1 MAYIP
6 FLNNAYFSANVGI
19 GTTNP
24 DYKLEVQGE
33 AGIELY
39 NGTGGG
45 NVLNFRP
52 SLGDANKYNMSIS
65 SYDHSGSGV
74 GPADG
79 LSINGYDGVSISTG
93 SSTSRQER
101 MRIAAD
107 GNVGIGTTTPGS
119 DLTIKKNG
127 VIGFQYTTGAG
138 SFHTITGGGID
149 PMSFTVNP
157 FSANT
162 SVYSFNGN
170 GGNILTMLNGGNV
183 GIGTTNP
190 WEKLS
195 IPFNESLSFGNSTYP
210 LSISRA
216 SAGQLITT
224 ISDGYDASIA
234 RIDFKMRAGSA
245 AENTPLS
252 ILGSGNVG
260 IGTTSPAVA
269 LQVQRASESEIRVTE
284 SATGNH
290 LSLYQQAGTSYLI
303 AGKTTGTATQNLQIY
318 TGNSAR
324 MTILSTGNVGIGTTN
339 PGAKLHAVETGASE
353 ALRIDGAGGGF
364 ALVVSGGS
372 SYKTSLKNAS
382 VGNTYASSAAP
393 ASGLIVEG
401 NVGIGT
407 DNPGAKLD
415 VAGTILAT
423 GTITSSNGAGGG
435 LRLGNSD
442 YRIEGGTYFGDLRY
456 TAPRHRWYEGSSF
469 VMTID
474 GGNVGIGATGPDA
487 KLDVHNIN
495 GGNATTRAEMKA
507 EAVLKLRPH
516 TTNSTNMLFS
526 QVNNGGGM
534 GITVT
539 NGSAT
544 ANWDIALNPYGGN
557 VGIGTDSPVSLLHIK
572 GADPIFTI
580 QDTSTGTAQASST
593 LRLGE
598 SGSGGVLDV
607 YWDIKQASD
616 ALNTHLEINHSANGN
631 ALTILNNG
639 NVGIG
644 TTSPDKKL
652 DVEGNI
658 RSITTGGLTSAEI
671 DICSGATW
679 RLRSNP
685 TSGTNSYGLDVV
697 KGGAGTDVKMS
708 ITSAGNVGIGTS
720 GINPQDK
727 LHVQG
732 TVRAVVPGSS
742 GAAFNAVNGSGVSS
756 TFRFENNHAVLALKN
771 NSNVVATKISSDGF
785 SWFDG
790 GGVGFGTTT
799 PASPVEMVIPDTSS
813 TTRGGLLLSEIGDSS
828 ELDSVRVEYESR
840 KDLSGNPGLI
850 FTPRSQPSSGVWET
864 FFRFKTNGGE
874 LVGNKA
880 NLTVDGRVGIGTT
893 NDNFASRLTV
903 AKGDIEVTEY
913 EKGLILR
920 STNGTR
926 YRLVVANDGTL
937 TTTAV

>member
-1 MAYIP
+1 VLDVYWDIKQASDALNTHLEINHSANGNALTI
-6 FLNNAYFSANVGI
+6 LNN
-19 GTTNP
+19 
-24 DYKLEVQGE
+24 
-33 AGIELY
+33 
-39 NGTGGG
+39 
-45 NVLNFRP
+45 
-52 SLGDANKYNMSIS
+52 
-65 SYDHSGSGV
+65 
-74 GPADG
+74 
-79 LSINGYDGVSISTG
+79 
-93 SSTSRQER
+93 
-101 MRIAAD
+101 
-107 GNVGIGTTTPGS
+107 
-119 DLTIKKNG
+119 
-127 VIGFQYTTGAG
+127 
-138 SFHTITGGGID
+138 
-149 PMSFTVNP
+149 
-157 FSANT
+157 
-162 SVYSFNGN
+162 
-170 GGNILTMLNGGNV
+170 GNV

-190 WEKLS
+190 GYPLEVNGRVAISSASAPQLLFFEPGRTYTEAMRLLRNEDKLS
-195 IPFNESLSFGNSTYP
+195 LTYGWNANEEALTVVGTGSTAGYVGIGTTSPDYKFEVQGVISSADTGLQKATFANVGNDLVLTANADATNATAKMLFNSSG
-210 LSISRA
+210 A
-216 SAGQLITT
+216 S
-224 ISDGYDASIA
+224 
-234 RIDFKMRAGSA
+234 GSA
-245 AENTPLS
+245 VSTKM
-252 ILGSGNVG
+252 IIDGTGNVG
-260 IGTTSPAVA
+260 IGTTSPDAKLEVHNINGGNATTRAEMKAEAVLKLRPHATNTTNMLFSQVNNGSGMGITVTNGSATANWDIALNPYGGNVGIGTDSPAVA
-269 LQVQRASESEIRVTE
+269 LQVQRASESEIRATE

-324 MTILSTGNVGIGTTN
+324 MTILSTGNVGIGTT
-339 PGAKLHAVETGASE
+339 G
-353 ALRIDGAGGGF
+353 
-364 ALVVSGGS
+364 
-372 SYKTSLKNAS
+372 
-382 VGNTYASSAAP
+382 
-393 ASGLIVEG
+393 
-401 NVGIGT
+401 
-407 DNPGAKLD
+407 
-415 VAGTILAT
+415 
-423 GTITSSNGAGGG
+423 
-435 LRLGNSD
+435 
-442 YRIEGGTYFGDLRY
+442 
-456 TAPRHRWYEGSSF
+456 
-469 VMTID
+469 
-474 GGNVGIGATGPDA
+474 
-487 KLDVHNIN
+487 
-495 GGNATTRAEMKA
+495 
-507 EAVLKLRPH
+507 
-516 TTNSTNMLFS
+516 
-526 QVNNGGGM
+526 
-534 GITVT
+534 
-539 NGSAT
+539 
-544 ANWDIALNPYGGN
+544 
-557 VGIGTDSPVSLLHIK
+557 
-572 GADPIFTI
+572 
-580 QDTSTGTAQASST
+580 
-593 LRLGE
+593 
-598 SGSGGVLDV
+598 
-607 YWDIKQASD
+607 
-616 ALNTHLEINHSANGN
+616 
-631 ALTILNNG
+631 
-639 NVGIG
+639 
-644 TTSPDKKL
+644 PDKKL

-880 NLTVDGRVGIGTT
+880 NLTVDGKVGIGTT

-920 STNGTR
+920 SINGTR